1 MLIKKYGSYTSSSKL
16 SNLLS
21 KFSISGLWREIF
33 RVEEKEKRF
42 VARRES

>member
-1 MLIKKYGSYTSSSKL
+1 MLIKSYGSYTSSSKL
-16 SNLLS
+16 SNLL
-21 KFSISGLWREIF
+21 FIISVGWLWREIF